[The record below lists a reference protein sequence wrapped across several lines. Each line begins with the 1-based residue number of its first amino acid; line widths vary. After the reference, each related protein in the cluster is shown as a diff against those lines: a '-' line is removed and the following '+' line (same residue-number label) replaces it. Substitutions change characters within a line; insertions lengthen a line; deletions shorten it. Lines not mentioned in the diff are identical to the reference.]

1 MTVMLHREATKQQ
14 TSENSGGEEAVKPG
28 RRAAADEGLPAGEV
42 RRHGWLRTGLSFLTA
57 AILWELTA
65 QFLITDRILFSPLG
79 AIALKAAELWQS
91 GELQTHIW
99 ISFIEFAGGFSL
111 AIAAGTALGVAL
123 AGSRLLRDFFEPWVS
138 MLYATP
144 IIALGPLFILWLG
157 IGVASKIAIVFLTA
171 VFPILINTIAGL
183 TMTDR
188 TLIDVARSFGATQ
201 AQIYLKIR
209 IPAAAPFIIAGLRLS
224 VARALVGVVVAEL
237 FGARAGLGFLILT
250 SAQSFDTAALFL
262 GVIIFAIAGVA
273 SVSLLNWIE
282 ASFASYRAQEHSE

>member
-1 MTVMLHREATKQQ
+1 
-14 TSENSGGEEAVKPG
+14 
-28 RRAAADEGLPAGEV
+28 
-42 RRHGWLRTGLSFLTA
+42 
-57 AILWELTA
+57 
-65 QFLITDRILFSPLG
+65 
-79 AIALKAAELWQS
+79 
-91 GELQTHIW
+91 HIW
-99 ISFIEFAGGFSL
+99 ISSIEFAGGFSL
-111 AIAAGTALGVAL
+111 AVAAGIAIGILL
-123 AGSRLLRDFFEPWVS
+123 AASRILRDFFEPWIS

-157 IGVASKIAIVFLTA
+157 IGTASKIAIVFLTA

-183 TMTDR
+183 TTTDR
-188 TLIDVARSFGATQ
+188 TLIDVARSFGASK

-209 IPAAAPFIIAGLRLS
+209 IPAAAPFILAGLRLS

-273 SVSLLNWIE
+273 SVSLLNWLE
-282 ASFASYRAQEHSE
+282 RSLASYQTQEHS